1 MEKIKNIK
9 FDVAKGEYDMK
20 KYDLTIQ
27 KVECE
32 TREVQL
38 LKVKKEMQSAL
49 TKKDMKL
56 NEVTFFFQ

>member
-38 LKVKKEMQSAL
+38 LKVKKEM
-49 TKKDMKL
+49 
-56 NEVTFFFQ
+56 